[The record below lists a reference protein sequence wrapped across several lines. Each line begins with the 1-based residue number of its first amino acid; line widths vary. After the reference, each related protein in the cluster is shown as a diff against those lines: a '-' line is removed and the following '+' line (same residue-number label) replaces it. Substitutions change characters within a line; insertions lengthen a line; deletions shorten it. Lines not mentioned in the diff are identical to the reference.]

1 MKTRKIPM
9 RTCVVTKEKYEKR
22 ELIRIVRTPEGNVEI
37 DSHGK
42 KNGKGAY
49 LKLSTEV
56 IEKAKKTKVLDRA
69 LEVPVPD
76 SIYEELES
84 MVIDEKIK

>member
-49 LKLSTEV
+49 LKLSIEV
-56 IEKAKKTKVLDRA
+56 IEKAKKTKALDRA

-84 MVIDEKIK
+84 MVIDEEIK

>member
-37 DSHGK
+37 DSKSK

-56 IEKAKKTKVLDRA
+56 IEKAKKTKALDRA

-84 MVIDEKIK
+84 MVIDEEIK